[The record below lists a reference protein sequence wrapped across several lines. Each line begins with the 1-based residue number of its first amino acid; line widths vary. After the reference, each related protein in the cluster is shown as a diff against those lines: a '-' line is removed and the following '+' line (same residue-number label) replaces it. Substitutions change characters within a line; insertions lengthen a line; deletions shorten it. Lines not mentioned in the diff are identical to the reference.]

1 MLRKVLKQVDRLAT
15 EVGILASAITS
26 LEDDVNELNPGGR
39 VAAALRSQRHAA
51 TMYPKRRRKAVRRG

>member
-26 LEDDVNELNPGGR
+26 LEDDVNELDPGGR
-39 VAAALRSQRHAA
+39 VAAALRDKQHAA
-51 TMYPKRRRKAVRRG
+51 TMYPKRRRKAVRRA